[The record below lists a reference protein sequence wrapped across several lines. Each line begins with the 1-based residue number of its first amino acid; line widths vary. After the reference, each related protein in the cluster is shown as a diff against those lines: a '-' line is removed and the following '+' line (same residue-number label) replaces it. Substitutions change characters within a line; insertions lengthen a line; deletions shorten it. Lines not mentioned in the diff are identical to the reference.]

1 MLKFLKL
8 VCLACFWYS
17 LGVFLYLKLDRGNLG
32 FLKKIILNVIQR
44 LNFFE
49 LFLILFVVY
58 CLFSFFLQL
67 VLFNILGELVN
78 LGLDPNWVY
87 ATQPTGTEDSIISK
101 SSSSSNVSGLSKA
114 SDGAIMTAAL
124 AGGMKMANK
133 MPNIAGKVAA
143 VAGSVAMGAGAI
155 VAKNV
160 AGNVSENTG
169 KNIIKSNLSPELI
182 SKLSEFFNLT
192 GNSVLDLLTLI
203 QFFQSCQMT
212 FIILIIYYLILYF
225 IKESIIENILI
236 KILPTKIVSIFMKSL
251 SLFKKSGLILIT
263 CFFILLI
270 ASTYLSI
277 HYLDFF
283 VTNFDKICDMYINTK
298 K

>member
-1 MLKFLKL
+1 MLKILKL

-17 LGVFLYLKLDRGNLG
+17 LGVFLYLKLDRNNLG
-32 FLKKIILNVIQR
+32 FLKKINLNVIQR

-67 VLFNILGELVN
+67 VLFNLLGELVN
-78 LGLDPNWVY
+78 WGLDPNWVY
-87 ATQPTGTEDSIISK
+87 ATQPTGTEDSIISN
-101 SSSSSNVSGLSKA
+101 SSSNISGLSKA

-124 AGGMKMANK
+124 AGGMKMVNK

-143 VAGSVAMGAGAI
+143 VTISVATGAGAI

-160 AGNVSENTG
+160 ASNVSENAG

-182 SKLSEFFNLT
+182 SKLSDFFNLT

-236 KILPTKIVSIFMKSL
+236 KILPFKIVSIFMKSL

-283 VTNFDKICDMYINTK
+283 VTNFDKICEMYINTK

>member
-1 MLKFLKL
+1 
-8 VCLACFWYS
+8 
-17 LGVFLYLKLDRGNLG
+17 LDRGKLG

-67 VLFNILGELVN
+67 VLFNLLGELVN
-78 LGLDPNWVY
+78 LSMDPNWIF
-87 ATQPTGTEDSIISK
+87 ATQPTGTEDSIIYN
-101 SSSSSNVSGLSKA
+101 SSSNISGLSKA
-114 SDGAIMTAAL
+114 TDLFSGAILTAAL

-133 MPNIAGKVAA
+133 TP
-143 VAGSVAMGAGAI
+143 
-155 VAKNV
+155 NV
-160 AGNVSENTG
+160 AGKIAAVTVGVAFGGLTLVAKFVASNVSENAG

-182 SKLSEFFNLT
+182 SILSDFFNLT

-225 IKESIIENILI
+225 IK
-236 KILPTKIVSIFMKSL
+236 
-251 SLFKKSGLILIT
+251 
-263 CFFILLI
+263 
-270 ASTYLSI
+270 
-277 HYLDFF
+277 
-283 VTNFDKICDMYINTK
+283 
-298 K
+298 